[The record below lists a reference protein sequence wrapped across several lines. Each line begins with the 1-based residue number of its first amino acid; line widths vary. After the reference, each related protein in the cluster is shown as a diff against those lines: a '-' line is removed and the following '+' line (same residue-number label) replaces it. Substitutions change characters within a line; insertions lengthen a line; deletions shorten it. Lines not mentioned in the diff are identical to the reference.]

1 MAEFEL
7 SRCLTYLLMSI
18 IEIVSQCKLLPFIC
32 YQEEIILLI
41 MSALNRKRVRDYFD
55 EESDED
61 NPNISSSNSEGIH
74 KTNASHDN
82 KQSSSHDDIDPLDAY
97 MQDVEQVIQNSVPSE
112 HLILFNALA
121 RALPVNICIIC
132 A

>member
-1 MAEFEL
+1 
-7 SRCLTYLLMSI
+7 
-18 IEIVSQCKLLPFIC
+18 
-32 YQEEIILLI
+32 

-132 A
+132 AWNFVL